1 MRWLGAVW
9 LAVVRK
15 DDSGVVRGPV
25 VKTGFGRYSR
35 EEFSQ
40 RIRRALAWHEDVRA
54 ADRRHILEKLGGAM
68 YTGTLVRDLMSAAER
83 ITGKPLI
90 PSADD
95 FDNLCQTKVV
105 LADFMGDDKTQIEA
119 QNLWHKAD
127 ILQEEIYKQDE

>member
-1 MRWLGAVW
+1 M
-9 LAVVRK
+9 VR
-15 DDSGVVRGPV
+15 
-25 VKTGFGRYSR
+25 TGFGRYSR

-40 RIRRALAWHEDVRA
+40 RIKRALAWHEDVRA
-54 ADRRHILEKLGGAM
+54 ADRRRILAKLGGDM

-83 ITGKPLI
+83 VIGKSLT

-95 FDNLCQTKVV
+95 FDNLCQTKVA

-127 ILQEEIYKQDE
+127 LLQEEIYKEHD